1 MFLFG
6 LLRYHYSGCVCRL
19 VSFRREDND
28 NHRSCEPASCDA
40 PSKAGRALHAR
51 LSIALDDPME
61 ILQESTQGKRKTT
74 MNQNANDTANRKV
87 VSQKEKL
94 QVIIIFRKVEQ
105 EGS

>member
-1 MFLFG
+1 
-6 LLRYHYSGCVCRL
+6 
-19 VSFRREDND
+19 
-28 NHRSCEPASCDA
+28 
-40 PSKAGRALHAR
+40 
-51 LSIALDDPME
+51 
-61 ILQESTQGKRKTT
+61 